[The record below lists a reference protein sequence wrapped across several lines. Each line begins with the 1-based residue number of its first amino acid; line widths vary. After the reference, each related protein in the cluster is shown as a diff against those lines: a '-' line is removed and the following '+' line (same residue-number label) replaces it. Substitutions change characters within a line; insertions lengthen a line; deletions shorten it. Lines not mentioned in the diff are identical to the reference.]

1 MDRPLTLD
9 LRPGEVVAL
18 VGPNGAGK
26 TNLLKS
32 LRAARPD
39 AGLVF
44 QDLLL
49 FPHLCSLDNV
59 AFGLRRRGVSRSQAR
74 AQARQWLER
83 LGVGNVAEQRPHT
96 LSGGEA
102 QRVAIARTLV
112 LKPNV
117 LLLDEPFAALDA
129 AARPDVRRAV
139 RAALAECPGGG
150 VLVTH
155 QPVDVLALAQR
166 AVVLEA
172 GRIVQDG
179 PVEELRARPRS
190 RWAAEW
196 AGVNLLEGEAVAGG
210 LRLPGGAV
218 VAAASAAPGDSAA
231 TGPAYAVVHP
241 HAVTLSRSRPE
252 TSARNVWA
260 GTVADVDQEGDR
272 ARVRVQTLEGPADL
286 VAEVT
291 PAAVFDLGLQ
301 PGAEVWA
308 SVKATEVEVYPA

>member
-1 MDRPLTLD
+1 MDVSLDLD

-26 TNLLKS
+26 TTLLKA
-32 LRAARPD
+32 LMARRPD

-49 FPHLCSLDNV
+49 FPHLCALDNV
-59 AFGLRRRGVSRSQAR
+59 AFGLRRRGQSRSQSR

-83 LGVGNVAEQRPHT
+83 LGVGHVADQRPST

-112 LKPNV
+112 LRPNV

-150 VLVTH
+150 VVVTH

-179 PVEELRARPRS
+179 PVDELRARPRS

-196 AGVNLLEGEAVAGG
+196 AGVNLLEGEAVDNG
-210 LRLPGGAV
+210 LRLGGGLV
-218 VAAASAAPGDSAA
+218 VAAATHDPAAA
-231 TGPAYAVVHP
+231 GPAYAVVHP
-241 HAVTLSRSRPE
+241 HSVTLSRTRPE

-272 ARVRVQTLEGPADL
+272 ARVRVQGPVDL

-291 PAAVFDLGLQ
+291 PSAVHDLDLA
-301 PGAEVWA
+301 PGAHVWA